1 MRSPCLPK
9 MSATPRST
17 CFYPTLSDL
26 AKRLGSVEENQEVSA
41 AMRVQLSEPKLL
53 RDLIAYLR
61 ECGCVAEQAS
71 ASEVEVFAPTTASQR
86 AARMEISAYLAAW
99 RVRHEGVITE
109 IIE

>member
-1 MRSPCLPK
+1 VY
-9 MSATPRST
+9 A
-17 CFYPTLSDL
+17 TLSDL
-26 AKRLGSVEENQEVSA
+26 AKRLGSVEENQEITA

-61 ECGCVAEQAS
+61 GCGCVAEQAS
-71 ASEVEVFAPTTASQR
+71 ASEVEVFAPTTASER
-86 AARMEISAYLAAW
+86 AARMEIGAYLAAW